1 MVTNTNKRVTS
12 ATTVPAELSYF
23 LNPVAKLLCV
33 LGMGIAAVMWPD
45 FTLALALLVFLMG
58 IAVHQHQAAALAK
71 LLLGLGIPMLII
83 LGFIQGFYGTGNV
96 TIVADCGFAKLGKE
110 GLLYAIHVVAT
121 VLVFVAGFFLQQ
133 KSTYWGDLS
142 ASLLA
147 AGCSSRVTYLLL
159 ASLMVVPQMKT
170 KLEHVQRAQQARGLD
185 SSGNIFHRMRMFIPL
200 LGPVILS
207 SLTDAQER
215 GMTLETRGFSI
226 RSVRASSYRASA
238 WRVQDSVCCVAVL
251 ALVVIATVVLS
262 TTRMGYIQ
270 LWGGLL

>member
-1 MVTNTNKRVTS
+1 MTQHNASCVTP
-12 ATTVPAELSYF
+12 VPEELSYF

-33 LGMGIAAVMWPD
+33 LGMGIAALVWPD
-45 FTLALALLVFLMG
+45 FTVALVLVLLLIIIG
-58 IAVHQHQAAALAK
+58 IRHHQGAALMK
-71 LLLGLGIPMLII
+71 LLAGLGLPMLII

-96 TIVADCGFAKLGKE
+96 TILADCGFAKLGKE
-110 GLLYAIHVVAT
+110 GLLYAIHVVTT
-121 VLVFVAGFFLQQ
+121 VLVFVAGFYLQQ

-147 AGCSSRVTYLLL
+147 AGCSARVTYLLL

-185 SSGNIFHRMRMFIPL
+185 SSGNVFHRMRMFIPL

-226 RSVRASSYRASA
+226 QSVRTSSYRASA
-238 WRVQDSVCCVAVL
+238 WRKQDSLCCIAVVVLIAIAVAVL
-251 ALVVIATVVLS
+251 VATRL
-262 TTRMGYIQ
+262 GKLQ
-270 LWGGLL
+270 LWGGVL